1 MGDQTGFISGDFRN
15 RLSAVLTET
24 AAATALP
31 NACYVDAD
39 FLAFERVRLYE
50 RGWACVGFGKDVPN
64 PGDVVPRSLMG
75 VPLILLRDAHGAL
88 RVFHNVCSHRGVEL
102 VAEPCHVN
110 GVLRCPYHSWAYDLE
125 GHLKATPSVGGPGI
139 NRFDGFDKSAHG
151 LKPVRSAVWFD
162 LVFVNL
168 DGKAQD
174 FADYIR
180 ALDDR
185 WSVFDSSVIRHSG
198 PDSSAVFDVRCNWKL
213 AVENYCEA
221 YHLPWVHPGLNSY
234 SRLEDHYNIAEEGAF
249 AGQGSRVYRPGL
261 TETGAELPNFQGL
274 PTQFRG
280 GAEYAAL
287 FPNVLLGVHQDHF
300 MAIRLEAVGVDRT
313 LEHLELYYVGEEA
326 LNDEF
331 AVIRAANLKA
341 WKQVFAEDV
350 GVVEAM
356 QRGRASP
363 AFDGGVLTPIMDAP
377 TRCFHRWAA
386 KRLS

>member
-1 MGDQTGFISGDFRN
+1 MDFAKQTGWPSRE
-15 RLSAVLTET
+15 RLSAILNP
-24 AAATALP
+24 AGSAGLP
-31 NACYVDAD
+31 NICYTAPE
-39 FLAFERVRLYE
+39 FQAHERARLYE
-50 RGWACVGFGKDVPN
+50 AGWACIGFGKDVPH
-64 PGDVVPRSLMG
+64 PGDVVPRALLG
-75 VPLILLRDAHGAL
+75 RPLILLRDAQGVV

-125 GHLKATPSVGGPGI
+125 GNLKATPSIGGPGV
-139 NRFDGFDKSAHG
+139 NRCDGFERSAHG

-168 DGKAQD
+168 DEQAPD
-174 FADYIR
+174 FTDYIR
-180 ALDDR
+180 ALNDR
-185 WSVFDSSVIRHSG
+185 WSMFDAAALRHSG
-198 PDSSAVFDVRCNWKL
+198 ADSSAVFDVHCNWKL

-234 SRLEDHYNIAEEGAF
+234 SRLEDHYNIAEEDSF
-249 AGQGSRVYRPGL
+249 AGQGSRVYHPSL
-261 TETGAELPNFQGL
+261 TDTGDELPNFQVL

-300 MAIRLEAVGVDRT
+300 MAIRLEPLGVDRT
-313 LEHLELYYVGEEA
+313 LEHLELYYVGDAA
-326 LNDEF
+326 LGDEF

-386 KRLS
+386 KRLM